1 MVCRMSEVF
10 MYRCDTHFW
19 FVLPVSLRLFLLH
32 GAFAFRDTLFF
43 IEKPVSLQ
51 FSAHIARVLSA
62 IHVFLRKSLCRCWEQ
77 VRIALVLFA
86 IQVFSSKKVC
96 RGRGVKIGV
105 TGEGE
110 WKKEKGDQESE
121 RERERERE
129 RGRGRGRGRES
140 ERGKGRK
147 GGEWESGKE
156 REKEGKRER
165 GKEGKRMWSAIT

>member
-19 FVLPVSLRLFLLH
+19 FVFPVSLRLFLLH

-110 WKKEKGDQESE
+110 WKKEKGAGKAKEKG
-121 RERERERE
+121 RERE
-129 RGRGRGRGRES
+129 RES

-147 GGEWESGKE
+147 GESG
-156 REKEGKRER
+156 RVGKRER
-165 GKEGKRMWSAIT
+165 GKVNVEYNHLIIN